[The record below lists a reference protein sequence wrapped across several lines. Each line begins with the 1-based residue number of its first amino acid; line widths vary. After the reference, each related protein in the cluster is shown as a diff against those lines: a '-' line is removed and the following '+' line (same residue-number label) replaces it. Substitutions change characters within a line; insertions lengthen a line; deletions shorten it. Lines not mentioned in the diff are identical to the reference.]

1 MADYFKTDRNRSTN
15 KTYIIPT
22 SHLLRRPLEGRSSAF
37 EELFKCY
44 NFSLSNFLR
53 YVKLKYDAD
62 IELLQKYP
70 YFSIIFKQ
78 HGDGELF
85 CQEANAHYKI
95 YISNEQNQG

>member
-1 MADYFKTDRNRSTN
+1 MADYFKADRNRSTN
-15 KTYIIPT
+15 KTYIVPT
-22 SHLLRRPLEGRSSAF
+22 SHLLRRSLVGRSSAL

-44 NFSLSNFLR
+44 NFTLPDLLR

-85 CQEANAHYKI
+85 CKEANAHYKI
-95 YISNEQNQG
+95 YLSNEQD